1 MKILV
6 FHLRIYYDILRVGST
21 DNVRLC
27 LFRNDSVFL
36 NTTRRVTA
44 YCFALLGL
52 IVPSIIIAILYGLI
66 LKVLRQNSKGK
77 QVAKGKKH
85 VTKMIL
91 ALISSFVICWTPMQ
105 IYLLYTHHNQVTIIF
120 AIVSQS
126 LVYISACINPILYA
140 FLSEPFRRAFQQ
152 SLTCSQ
158 SISNHFFSRREIE
171 LDTSGQR
178 LTYHVIQYQ
187 SVATNATPVK
197 LNNDDIK
204 LKRQCY
210 K

>member
-1 MKILV
+1 MKILPI
-6 FHLRIYYDILRVGST
+6 HLRIYYDILSSNST
-21 DNVRLC
+21 GDVRIC
-27 LFRNDSVFL
+27 LFHKDSSFL
-36 NTTRRVTA
+36 NAARRVTA

-52 IVPSIIIAILYGLI
+52 IIPLIIIAILYGLI
-66 LKVLRQNSKGK
+66 IKALHQNYSGK
-77 QVAKGKKH
+77 QVAKGKKY

-126 LVYISACINPILYA
+126 LVYISSCINPILYA
-140 FLSEPFRRAFQQ
+140 FLSEPFREAFQQ
-152 SLTCSQ
+152 FLTCPQ

-171 LDTSGQR
+171 LNRSRRR
-178 LTYHVIQYQ
+178 LIHHVMQHQ
-187 SVATNATPVK
+187 STTTKGTPVK
-197 LNNDDIK
+197 LNKNIK
-204 LKRQCY
+204 LKRQRC